1 MMKQGRTAKKGEI
14 GRIIIGRRERRGQ
27 AKGKKG
33 FEREELRR
41 ERELKDI
48 LWGGR
53 ELKDTYTVGRK
64 ERKVHKDRALED
76 GER

>member
-48 LWGGR
+48 GR
-53 ELKDTYTVGRK
+53 N

>member
-53 ELKDTYTVGRK
+53 K
-64 ERKVHKDRALED
+64 EMA
-76 GER
+76 

>member
-33 FEREELRR
+33 FEREELQR

-48 LWGGR
+48 
-53 ELKDTYTVGRK
+53 GRK
-64 ERKVHKDRALED
+64 ERKVHKDRSFRRWREVNGRILA
-76 GER
+76 

>member
-53 ELKDTYTVGRK
+53 K
-64 ERKVHKDRALED
+64 EKCIKIEALED